1 MPLPR
6 DVGEQRSKAGNG
18 ELLCAITQR
27 RAAMRGE
34 IDAFVQEL
42 EEQQASRERGV
53 SRNTLMAYRSDLE
66 QFLEYLER
74 AGFDSWSVSALDVI
88 NYKRDLEQRYSKAT
102 TRARKLA
109 AVKALYRY
117 LVTTGKVAHDP
128 ARNLELPTPIKHVP
142 ETLSLDQLQ
151 RLIDSTRV
159 AADAPAVE
167 QAKASRDH
175 AMLSLLC
182 STGLLASELVAIDL
196 ADFTPPA
203 TLGLGARTRRR
214 LVAIDGPTGAA
225 LVAYIDQAR
234 PSLIHDSAEPAL
246 FVNHRGSRLTRQGFW
261 LIIKVCATRAGI
273 EGISPRLLRHSCAAS
288 QLTSGTE
295 LKKVQE
301 LLGHAHVSTT
311 QAYVRARP
319 TEAVS

>member
-1 MPLPR
+1 
-6 DVGEQRSKAGNG
+6 
-18 ELLCAITQR
+18 
-27 RAAMRGE
+27 
-34 IDAFVQEL
+34 
-42 EEQQASRERGV
+42 
-53 SRNTLMAYRSDLE
+53 MAL
-66 QFLEYLER
+66 
-74 AGFDSWSVSALDVI
+74 
-88 NYKRDLEQRYSKAT
+88 
-102 TRARKLA
+102 
-109 AVKALYRY
+109 
-117 LVTTGKVAHDP
+117 DP
-128 ARNLELPTPIKHVP
+128 ARNLDLPTPFIHVP
-142 ETLSLDQLQ
+142 ETLSRDQIQ
-151 RLIDSTRV
+151 RLIDSTQV
-159 AADAPAVE
+159 SDDALAVE

-234 PSLIHDSAEPAL
+234 PSLIHDSEEPAL
-246 FVNHRGSRLTRQGFW
+246 FVNHRGGRLTRQGFW
-261 LIIKVCATRAGI
+261 LIIKLCATRAGI
-273 EGISPRLLRHSCAAS
+273 DGISPRLLRHSCAAS

-319 TEAVS
+319 SEAVS